1 MLNANVIWAGC
12 AASLCIAGVS
22 LVAEHR
28 RTNRA
33 ELDAVGFMP
42 WTFILIMAMISAAVF
57 AAVGLKV

>member
-1 MLNANVIWAGC
+1 MVNANVIWAGC

-22 LVAEHR
+22 LIAER
-28 RTNRA
+28 RRANRA

-42 WTFILIMAMISAAVF
+42 WTFILIMSMIAAAVF